1 MRTHQKISV
10 DGLDKPDFCLLLL
23 RRVMDLRVLLDWLLT
38 LRNMVFRQYVEMPSF
53 NDGQERDI
61 YRLCTMREVETISHI
76 LTECPGVVDQR
87 SDLWSQLS
95 TAIGYEV
102 CVHVRDLFES
112 FTSTQKAW
120 FLSGGLP
127 IGLQDELRTTGLSA
141 FDRERLVRKL
151 ARWIWDS
158 GQAL

>member
-1 MRTHQKISV
+1 
-10 DGLDKPDFCLLLL
+10 
-23 RRVMDLRVLLDWLLT
+23 MDLRVLLDWVPT

-53 NDGQERDI
+53 NDGHERDVC
-61 YRLCTMREVETISHI
+61 RLCTTGEVETISHI
-76 LTECPGVVDQR
+76 LTECPGLATQR

-95 TAIGYEV
+95 TAIGREV

-141 FDRERLVRKL
+141 FVRE
-151 ARWIWDS
+151 
-158 GQAL
+158 